1 LKILRGQ
8 IKKRKEYQ
16 KLKKVGFMLILMLV
30 AVSLLVVGCGG
41 EEEANPTATSTV
53 NPTATQPTAT
63 SAQPT
68 ETTGPTPP
76 TTTSTPAATAAI
88 TPTPAATAA
97 ITPTPAATAAITP
110 TPAATATATSTP
122 ATTTTATPTPTGG
135 TLTFNDNFNGTWD
148 SSWYWTDPNDD
159 ATYDFTAHTGFLR
172 LTVPADNDLAG
183 ITNYDAPRLW
193 FPYNGNF
200 ALETLVEFAPQEI
213 YQGAGLLVWQDENS
227 FLRIEF
233 GFGGMGGLAKNAVFV
248 KQEEG
253 SLILV
258 NGVDLPNTLESI
270 ELRLQRDGNQFTAW
284 YRQVGGSWHEIGSTE
299 LILNPTVDVG
309 ITQVTQYTTS
319 EISAD
324 FDYFKLFAP

>member
-1 LKILRGQ
+1 M
-8 IKKRKEYQ
+8 KR
-16 KLKKVGFMLILMLV
+16 LGFVLIFVL
-30 AVSLLVVGCGG
+30 AVISLLGIGCSGG
-41 EEEANPTATSTV
+41 EEQANPTATSTV

-68 ETTGPTPP
+68 KTTAPTPP
-76 TTTSTPAATAAI
+76 TTTPTPLATTTT
-88 TPTPAATAA
+88 TPTPAAT
-97 ITPTPAATAAITP
+97 
-110 TPAATATATSTP
+110 
-122 ATTTTATPTPTGG
+122 TTTTSTPTGG
-135 TLTFNDNFNGTWD
+135 TLTFNDNFDGTWD

-172 LTVPADNDLAG
+172 LTVPANNDLAG
-183 ITNYDAPRLW
+183 VTNYDAPRLW
-193 FPYNGNF
+193 FPHDGNF
-200 ALETLVEFAPQEI
+200 ALETLVEFDPQET
-213 YQGAGLLVWQDENS
+213 YQGAGLLVWQDESS

-233 GFGGMGGLAKNAVFV
+233 GFGGMGGGAKNVVFV

-253 SLILV
+253 GLGLV

-299 LILNPTVDVG
+299 LILNPTIDVG

-324 FDYFKLFAP
+324 FDYFKVFAP

>member
-76 TTTSTPAATAAI
+76 TTTSTPAATAA
-88 TPTPAATAA
+88 TTLTPAATAA
-97 ITPTPAATAAITP
+97 ITPTPAATAATTS
-110 TPAATATATSTP
+110 TPAAT
-122 ATTTTATPTPTGG
+122 TTTTPTGG
-135 TLTFNDNFNGTWD
+135 TLTFNDDFNGIWD
-148 SSWYWTDPNDD
+148 PSWWYWTDPNDD

-200 ALETLVEFAPQEI
+200 ALETLVEFDPQEI

-233 GFGGMGGLAKNAVFV
+233 GFGGMGGEAKNVVFV

-258 NGVDLPNTLESI
+258 NGVDLPNTVESI

-299 LILNPTVDVG
+299 LILNPIVDVG
-309 ITQVTQYTTS
+309 ITQITQYTTS

-324 FDYFKLFAP
+324 FDYFKLFVP

>member
-1 LKILRGQ
+1 LKRF
-8 IKKRKEYQ
+8 
-16 KLKKVGFMLILMLV
+16 VFVLILVL
-30 AVSLLVVGCGG
+30 AAISLIGIGCSGG
-41 EEEANPTATSTV
+41 EEGATPTPTSTV
-53 NPTATQPTAT
+53 NPTATQPTTTSSQPTQT
-63 SAQPT
+63 SA
-68 ETTGPTPP
+68 PTPP
-76 TTTSTPAATAAI
+76 TTTSTPAATAA
-88 TPTPAATAA
+88 TTSTPAATAA
-97 ITPTPAATAAITP
+97 TTSTPAATA
-110 TPAATATATSTP
+110 
-122 ATTTTATPTPTGG
+122 TATPTPTGG
-135 TLTFNDNFNGTWD
+135 TLVFNDNFDGNWD

-183 ITNYDAPRLW
+183 VTNYDAPRLW

-200 ALETLVEFAPQEI
+200 ALETLVEFNPQEI

-233 GFGGMGGLAKNAVFV
+233 GFGGMGGEAKNAVFV

-258 NGVDLPNTLESI
+258 NGVDLPNTVESI

-284 YRQVGGSWHEIGSTE
+284 YRQAGGSWQEIGSTE
-299 LILNPTVDVG
+299 LILGPTVDVG

-324 FDYFKLFAP
+324 FDYFKVFSP

>member
-1 LKILRGQ
+1 LKRFVFI
-8 IKKRKEYQ
+8 
-16 KLKKVGFMLILMLV
+16 LILML
-30 AVSLLVVGCGG
+30 AVISLIGIGCSGG
-41 EEEANPTATSTV
+41 EGGATPTPTSTI
-53 NPTATQPTAT
+53 NPTATQPATTSSQPTPT
-63 SAQPT
+63 SA
-68 ETTGPTPP
+68 PTPP
-76 TTTSTPAATAAI
+76 DTTSTPAATATT

-97 ITPTPAATAAITP
+97 TTPTPA
-110 TPAATATATSTP
+110 
-122 ATTTTATPTPTGG
+122 GG
-135 TLTFNDNFNGTWD
+135 TLTFNDDFNGIWD
-148 SSWYWTDPNDD
+148 PSWWYWTDPNDD
-159 ATYDFTAHTGFLR
+159 TTYDFTAHTGFLR

-200 ALETLVEFAPQEI
+200 ALETLVEFDPQEI

-233 GFGGMGGLAKNAVFV
+233 GFGGMGGEAKNAVFV

-258 NGVDLPNTLESI
+258 NGVDLPNTVESI

-284 YRQVGGSWHEIGSTE
+284 YRQVGGSWQEIGSTE

-309 ITQVTQYTTS
+309 ITQITQYTTS
-319 EISAD
+319 EISGD
-324 FDYFKLFAP
+324 FDYFKLFVP